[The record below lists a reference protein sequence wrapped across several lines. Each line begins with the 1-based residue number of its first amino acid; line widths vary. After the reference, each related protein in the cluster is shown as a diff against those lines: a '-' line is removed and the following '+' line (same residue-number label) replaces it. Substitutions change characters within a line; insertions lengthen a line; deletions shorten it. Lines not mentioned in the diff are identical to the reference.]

1 MRIMKE
7 GIRMRIGVIGTGNMG
22 SILVEAMIVANA
34 ISPSSLSIHNRT
46 RAKAEL
52 LRQEYPDIQIF
63 DDAEKLVQANDCL
76 FICVKPHD
84 IFPLLKKIKPHI
96 QREHCIISITSPVSV
111 EQLEYH
117 VNCSIARIIPSITNR
132 ALTGV
137 SLFTFGTNCCDSW
150 KTQLLQLFKCFSK
163 PYEISQN
170 ITRVASDI
178 VSCGPAFYSYI
189 TRRFIDG
196 AVQET
201 EIDTE
206 TATVLVSEM
215 LIGLG
220 ELLRQGHYTLSTL
233 EEKVTVK
240 GGITGEGIKVLENEL
255 DGVFEK
261 LFQATH
267 AKFREDLE
275 RVKDQFGI

>member
-1 MRIMKE
+1 
-7 GIRMRIGVIGTGNMG
+7 MRIGVIGTGNMG
-22 SILVEAMIVANA
+22 SILVEAMMDAHA
-34 ISPSSLSIHNRT
+34 ISPSCLSIHNRT
-46 RAKAEL
+46 RAKAEQ
-52 LRQEYPDIQIF
+52 LRQEYPELQIF
-63 DDAEKLVQANDCL
+63 DDVEKLVQTSDCL

-84 IFPLLKKIKPHI
+84 IFPLLQQIKPHL
-96 QREHCIISITSPVSV
+96 QREHCLVSITSPVAV
-111 EQLEYH
+111 EQLELH
-117 VNCSIARIIPSITNR
+117 VDCSTARIIPSITNR

-137 SLFTFGTNCCDSW
+137 SLFTFGKKCTDRW
-150 KTQLLQLFKCFSK
+150 KTQLLQLFKGFSK
-163 PYEISQN
+163 PHEISQN
-170 ITRVASDI
+170 ITRVTSDI

-196 AVQET
+196 AVRET

-220 ELLRQGHYTLSTL
+220 ELLRQGHYTLPTL

-240 GGITGEGIKVLENEL
+240 GGITGEGIKVLEKEL
-255 DGVFEK
+255 NGVFEK

-275 RVKDQFGI
+275 KVKEQFNV